1 MGKKK
6 IALVDLSQSDTA
18 TLKATGVRSQKLT
31 IKTKETP
38 QEDMGKP
45 ISQTSAAEPTE
56 TENAAA
62 TEIKEKSTTKLR
74 KRIRH
79 GRSKRYTAA
88 KSLIETCKA
97 YPVSDAV
104 KLLKEAST
112 VKFDASVE
120 LHGNLSVE
128 KVAGEMTLPH
138 GTGKTLKVEI
148 ATDKTLTKLNTGTI
162 DFDVLIAE
170 PTMMPKLA
178 KFAKLLGPKGLMPNP
193 KTGTVTSD
201 PQKKKTR
208 LEAGQTLVKSEAKTP
223 LMHTVLGKLSQPPIQ
238 LEANLNALI
247 QAVGPKN
254 ITKLT
259 LAPTMGPSVKID
271 LASFSQKE

>member
-31 IKTKETP
+31 IKTKEVP
-38 QEDMGKP
+38 AEDMGQP
-45 ISQTSAAEPTE
+45 ISEAPVAAKE
-56 TENAAA
+56 TEEA
-62 TEIKEKSTTKLR
+62 KEKSTSKLR
-74 KRIRH
+74 KRIKH
-79 GRSKRYTAA
+79 AHSKRYTAA
-88 KSLIETCKA
+88 KSLITTGKA
-97 YPVSDAV
+97 YPVDEAV

-148 ATDKTLTKLNTGTI
+148 ASDKTLTKLNTGTI

-193 KTGTVTSD
+193 KTGTISAD
-201 PQKKKTR
+201 PEAAAKK
-208 LEAGQTLVKSEAKTP
+208 LAGGAGRYKSENKAP
-223 LMHTVLGKLSQPPIQ
+223 LIHLVVGKLSFKEEALTANVTAAIKAIQ
-238 LEANLNALI
+238 
-247 QAVGPKN
+247 PKN
-254 ITKLT
+254 LTSLYLTASMSPSIKLSLT
-259 LAPTMGPSVKID
+259 
-271 LASFSQKE
+271 

>member
-88 KSLIETCKA
+88 KSLIETGKA

-193 KTGTVTSD
+193 KTGTISTD
-201 PQKKKTR
+201 PQSAAKK
-208 LEAGQTLVKSEAKTP
+208 LAGGAVRYKSPLIHLV
-223 LMHTVLGKLSQPPIQ
+223 VGKLSFKETDLTVNINAALKAIQ
-238 LEANLNALI
+238 
-247 QAVGPKN
+247 PKN
-254 ITKLT
+254 LTSLYLTASMSPSIKLSLT
-259 LAPTMGPSVKID
+259 
-271 LASFSQKE
+271 